1 MLTAAHI
8 YRYKIIG
15 IYDSYAAIDE
25 LFSYQGND
33 PYMSAENYAFDTSKG
48 GFWDIVVGIGAD
60 GKCVTQT
67 ILFMNKMG
75 YDRYKRENVLLFEHK
90 EI

>member
-25 LFSYQGND
+25 LFSGNYTD
-33 PYMSAENYAFDTSKG
+33 PYFGRYNNNNENLKGVLFDL
-48 GFWDIVVGIGAD
+48 VVAIGAD
-60 GKCVTQT
+60 GKCVIQT
-67 ILFMNKMG
+67 ILFKNKMG